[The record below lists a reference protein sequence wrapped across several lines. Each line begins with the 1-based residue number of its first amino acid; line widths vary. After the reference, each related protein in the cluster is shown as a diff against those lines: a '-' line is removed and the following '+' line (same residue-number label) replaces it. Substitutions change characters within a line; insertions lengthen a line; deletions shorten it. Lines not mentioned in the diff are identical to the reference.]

1 MAVVDV
7 PVGPATK
14 KSKVAMTVPLTA
26 SNVAVASSSS
36 GQFSFGAAAQQTPS
50 VGIGPDG
57 TNEEHHPVDQ
67 EEEFVCAIRP
77 ADASFPHARDSQLF
91 SSLLSTASI
100 VAHDLDSRPDNPDL
114 PAQQPYSVTYPP
126 TSSLSHEASH
136 ATSLP
141 QASATA
147 SATDQSQ
154 TPPTLGL
161 RNQGAS
167 ASNPYQQY
175 GPLSSQAGVVARS
188 RAGSDTYLGDV
199 SNSEDQPL

>member
-1 MAVVDV
+1 
-7 PVGPATK
+7 
-14 KSKVAMTVPLTA
+14 MTVPLTA

-36 GQFSFGAAAQQTPS
+36 GQFSFGAAAQQATS
-50 VGIGPDG
+50 VGAGAEG
-57 TNEEHHPVDQ
+57 NEEQHAVDQ

-114 PAQQPYSVTYPP
+114 PAQQPYSAPYPP

-136 ATSLP
+136 AT
-141 QASATA
+141 
-147 SATDQSQ
+147 DQSQ
-154 TPPTLGL
+154 AHPSLGL
-161 RNQGAS
+161 RHQGAS
-167 ASNPYQQY
+167 NPDQQY
-175 GPLSSQAGVVARS
+175 GPLSSQAVVSRS